1 MVAHTKASKQSPFTS
16 HRMMLELPI
25 DLYDLY
31 AERGAKFGRSAEAE
45 MIIQLTR
52 CQDYNAANPIY
63 INDQQRNEL
72 SQLAGRLIAT
82 PDDLLTWA
90 HNISTMKVQGVEVT
104 LDQRLLS
111 RIEGR
116 RFGQSLAST
125 IKRETLEGLERSVG
139 LR

>member
-1 MVAHTKASKQSPFTS
+1 MPTQALTKQKITITVPEPLADKFNERALKAGHT
-16 HRMMLELPI
+16 L
-25 DLYDLY
+25 
-31 AERGAKFGRSAEAE
+31 EAE
-45 MIIQLTR
+45 IVSRMAKCVDHT
-52 CQDYNAANPIY
+52 ASTPIY
-63 INDQQRNEL
+63 VDDDARNRL
-72 SQLAGRLIAT
+72 SEIAGRLIVT
-82 PDDLLTWA
+82 VDDLLTWA

-125 IKRETLEGLERSVG
+125 IKRETVEGLERSVG

>member
-1 MVAHTKASKQSPFTS
+1 MATGNATRVKHALVLP
-16 HRMMLELPI
+16 EL
-25 DLYDLY
+25 LADLY
-31 AERGAKFGRSAEAE
+31 AERALKTGHTTEGEMAAQLAK
-45 MIIQLTR
+45 
-52 CQDYNAANPIY
+52 CAAYTASNPIY
-63 INDQQRNEL
+63 ITDEQRNML
-72 SQLAGRLIAT
+72 SQIAGRLIAT

-125 IKRETLEGLERSVG
+125 
-139 LR
+139 

>member
-1 MVAHTKASKQSPFTS
+1 MPTFTPTRQKLTIVVS
-16 HRMMLELPI
+16 DALADR
-25 DLYDLY
+25 Y
-31 AERGAKFGRSAEAE
+31 AKPGSSIESEMALRLAK
-45 MIIQLTR
+45 
-52 CQDYNAANPIY
+52 CVDYTATNPIY
-63 INDQQRNEL
+63 ITDEQRNML
-72 SQLAGRLIAT
+72 SQIAGRLIAT

-90 HNISTMKVQGVEVT
+90 HNISTLKVQGVEVT

-125 IKRETLEGLERSVG
+125 IKRETIEGLERSVG

>member
-1 MVAHTKASKQSPFTS
+1 MPSQVTTKVKHTLT
-16 HRMMLELPI
+16 LPEP
-25 DLYDLY
+25 LADLY
-31 AERGAKFGRSAEAE
+31 AERALKTGHTTEGE
-45 MIIQLTR
+45 MVSQLAR
-52 CQDYNAANPIY
+52 CATYTSGSPIY
-63 INDQQRNEL
+63 ITDEQRNML
-72 SQLAGRLIAT
+72 SQIAGRLIAT
-82 PDDLLTWA
+82 PDDLLTRA

-125 IKRETLEGLERSVG
+125 IKRETVEGLERSVG

>member
-1 MVAHTKASKQSPFTS
+1 MPIQAITKQKVTLTVPEALADAYNERAAKLGHT
-16 HRMMLELPI
+16 L
-25 DLYDLY
+25 
-31 AERGAKFGRSAEAE
+31 EAE
-45 MIIQLTR
+45 MVSRLVR
-52 CQDYNAANPIY
+52 CMDYTAGSPIY
-63 INDQQRNEL
+63 ITDEQRNML
-72 SQLAGRLIAT
+72 SQIAGRLIAT
-82 PDDLLTWA
+82 PQDLLTWA

-125 IKRETLEGLERSVG
+125 IKRETVEGLERSVG

>member
-1 MVAHTKASKQSPFTS
+1 MPIQAITKTK
-16 HRMMLELPI
+16 HVLVLPES
-25 DLYDLY
+25 LADLY
-31 AERGAKFGRSAEAE
+31 AERALKTGHTTEGE
-45 MIIQLTR
+45 MAAQLAR
-52 CQDYNAANPIY
+52 CATYTAANPIY
-63 INDQQRNEL
+63 LDDEMRNRL
-72 SQLAGRLIAT
+72 SSIAGRLIAT
-82 PDDLLTWA
+82 PQDLLTWA

-125 IKRETLEGLERSVG
+125 IKRETVEGLERSVG